1 MNRVLAGI
9 AVLVSCSVAA
19 FGSVQPSGEAV
30 LEIGAALLFAF
41 WGLQVFHTRLLEIH
55 GNVLYAPLLGLCG
68 IALAQLALG
77 LTASPYATKIELL
90 NWAAGGL
97 LVFLFVQSCRTREQ
111 IRGFLFFLAG
121 LSFAVALFGI
131 VQYFTWNGKLYW
143 TLTLPQGAGPFGPFV
158 NRNHFAGFVELTAPL
173 ALAPLLHRAGNR
185 SKRALLAVLAV
196 VPVAAL
202 FLSASRGGIIAFVF
216 ECVLL
221 LLLARAKRFGK
232 TQWLGAAALA
242 AVAGGFVVWLGVSD
256 AFQRFT
262 ALTAGEISHD
272 RRVSM
277 YRDTWRIWKSNP
289 WTGTGLGTL
298 IVVYPQFESH
308 YDGLVVDHA
317 HNDYLEL
324 LADTGLAGGICGLG
338 LIVML
343 ARRGFANWAAAEDR
357 FVCAARAGA
366 LAGCGGILLHSLVD
380 FNLHIPSNVL
390 LFLLLAAL
398 ATMSLDGEA
407 EQRKRKAKELREV
420 PI

>member
-9 AVLVSCSVAA
+9 AALVSCSVAA
-19 FGSVQPSGEAV
+19 FGGVQPSGEAA
-30 LEIGAALLFAF
+30 LEVGAALLFAY
-41 WGLQVFHTRLLEIH
+41 WGLQVFRTRLLEIH
-55 GNVLYAPLLGLCG
+55 RNVLYAPLLGLCG
-68 IALAQLALG
+68 IALVQLALG
-77 LTASPYATKIELL
+77 LTASPYATKIELMK
-90 NWAAGGL
+90 WAVSTL
-97 LVFLFVQSCRTREQ
+97 LVFLFIQSCRTREQ

-121 LSFAVALFGI
+121 LGFAVALFGI

-143 TLTLPQGAGPFGPFV
+143 TVTLPQGAGPFGPFV

-173 ALAPLLHRAGNR
+173 ALAPLLHRAGDR
-185 SKRALLAVLAV
+185 EKWALLAILAV
-196 VPVAAL
+196 VPVGAL

-221 LLLARAKRFGK
+221 LLLSRTKRFGK
-232 TQWLGAAALA
+232 AQRLGLAALA
-242 AVAGGFVVWLGVSD
+242 AVAGTFVVWLGVSD
-256 AFQRFT
+256 AFQRFA
-262 ALTAGEISHD
+262 ALTAGEISRD
-272 RRVSM
+272 RRISM
-277 YRDTWRIWKSNP
+277 YRDTWRIFENNP

-324 LADTGLAGGICGLG
+324 LADTGLAGGICGLA

-343 ARRGFANWAAAEDR
+343 ARRGLAKWAASEDR
-357 FVCAARAGA
+357 FVRAARAGA
-366 LAGCGGILLHSLVD
+366 LAACGGILLHSLLD
-380 FNLHIPSNVL
+380 FNLHIPSNGL
-390 LFLLLAAL
+390 LFLLLAAM

-407 EQRKRKAKELREV
+407 EHGKGSAKESGGV